1 MKKVLMTLMAAGLLT
16 AGMTSCK
23 NESSATENAVD
34 QVETTTEAKIDSVEQ
49 KSDMIKDS
57 LENAGEARTDSMEE
71 AH

>member
-23 NESSATENAVD
+23 NESAATENAVD
-34 QVETTTEAKIDSVEQ
+34 QVETTTENKVDSVEQ
-49 KSDMIKDS
+49 KADMVKDS
-57 LENAGEARTDSMEE
+57 INQSGEAKADSMKE